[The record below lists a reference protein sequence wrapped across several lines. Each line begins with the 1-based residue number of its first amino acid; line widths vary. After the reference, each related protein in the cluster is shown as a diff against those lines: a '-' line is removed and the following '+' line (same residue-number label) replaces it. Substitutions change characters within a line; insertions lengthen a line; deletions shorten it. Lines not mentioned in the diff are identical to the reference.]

1 MNLCADRSKRGKQ
14 GRSATGERENPA
26 SSAALVAANTGLG
39 LDGLLSQFSR
49 FLMKK
54 GESLAGAHVSCVV
67 SGIAVDVV

>member
-14 GRSATGERENPA
+14 GRSPTGERENPA